1 MQAPRLIA
9 ITDLSELDPVTLL
22 ARLRRLAEAATP
34 ESVALLLRDHAASA
48 RQRLG
53 LGQELASIARKTS
66 QALWVA
72 DRIDLALVLEADGL
86 HLGEGSVPARAAR
99 KLWGAGRW
107 LSRAWHRAEPS
118 DAAELASVNA
128 LLLSPVLSERKGRPA
143 LGLDA
148 LAGCSH
154 AAAARAEQVLVYALG
169 GVTSDNAAS
178 CLAAGASGVAAIGA
192 ALAPDPSALLSAL
205 GIAR

>member
-22 ARLRRLAEAATP
+22 GRLQRLAEAATP
-34 ESVALLLRDHAASA
+34 GSLALLLRDHAASG

-53 LGQELASIARKTS
+53 LGHELASIARSTS

-72 DRIDLALVLEADGL
+72 DRLDLALLLEAHGL
-86 HLGEGSVPARAAR
+86 HLGEGSVPASAAR
-99 KLWGAGRW
+99 KGWDSGRW
-107 LSRAWHRAEPS
+107 LSRAWHRADLS
-118 DAAELASVNA
+118 DVAELEGVNA

-148 LAGCSH
+148 LARCSQ
-154 AAAARAEQVLVYALG
+154 AAAARAETPLVYALG

-178 CLAAGASGVAAIGA
+178 CLRAGASGVAAIGA
-192 ALAPDPSALLSAL
+192 ALAPDPSALLGAL